1 MLTFHQDTALFREA
15 IRYTAASTGFGARLI
30 EKDYHCSVFLHALAV
45 NTDLPLVFKGG
56 TCLAKV
62 HAGFYRLSED
72 MDFLIPV
79 EIDAKRSI
87 KREMI
92 APVKDAFERL
102 QTDNS
107 CFDIVQPLEGAN
119 QSSQYLGAVGYSSSI
134 SNVVETVKVEISIR
148 EPLYEPIHHGAAQT
162 LLRHPGTEA
171 EAVKGFDVPSI
182 SLTEAYAEKFRA
194 ALTRPEVAVRDFFD
208 IDYAMQIGAIDIER
222 QQFIELVKRKLAV
235 PGNLPVNY
243 SSERMDGLVA
253 QIETR
258 LRPVLREADYQ
269 SFDVQRAIDAVMQ
282 VAQAVQ

>member
-1 MLTFHQDTALFREA
+1 M
-15 IRYTAASTGFGARLI
+15 
-30 EKDYHCSVFLHALAV
+30 
-45 NTDLPLVFKGG
+45 
-56 TCLAKV
+56 
-62 HAGFYRLSED
+62 SED

-92 APVKDAFERL
+92 APVKDAFER
-102 QTDNS
+102 QRTDNS

-119 QSSQYLGAVGYSSSI
+119 QSSQYLGAVGYSSAI
-134 SNVVETVKVEISIR
+134 SNVVETVKLEISMR
-148 EPLYEPIHHGAAQT
+148 EPLYEPIHHGAAHT
-162 LLRHPGTEA
+162 LLRHPGTDA
-171 EAVKGFDVPSI
+171 EAVKRFDAPSI
-182 SLTEAYAEKFRA
+182 ALTEAYAEKFRA
-194 ALTRPEVAVRDFFD
+194 ALIRPEVAVRDFFD

-235 PGNLPVNY
+235 PGNLPANI

-258 LRPVLREADYQ
+258 LRPVLREEDYQ

-282 VAQAVQ
+282 VARAVG